1 MLCAD
6 FVEEDQISL
15 LMTERLYCARHYAT
29 ELSAFRE
36 TDISSDT
43 ASKHSETLCRPCYMH
58 LMRLKRSTV
67 PLDLTLQ
74 AAKEDIDKL
83 SISSV
88 SADQCVP
95 TFLPKG
101 WTTHKTKTR
110 GEKEVQQFQ
119 KQTVKLTEA

>member
-1 MLCAD
+1 MVFDDQKIILCKT
-6 FVEEDQISL
+6 Q
-15 LMTERLYCARHYAT
+15 AT
-29 ELSAFRE
+29 ELSAFPQID
-36 TDISSDT
+36 TSSET

-67 PLDLTLQ
+67 SLDLTLQ